1 MRDVEEE
8 KKLGSP
14 HQSSQSSHREVCELQ
29 NDLSCTSWRHIKSA
43 AGAHIQQKPTGHLAP
58 REVFLPPP
66 PKRKRKSQPPSGD
79 GAACTAVDEER
90 QSQCL
95 APVGCRSQEMF
106 ENFTPLGFLTQGL
119 HAGSL
124 LCFQPTLKVFCCGYS
139 CHAHIA

>member
-14 HQSSQSSHREVCELQ
+14 HQSSQSSQCSHREVCELQ
-29 NDLSCTSWRHIKSA
+29 NDLCCTLMATHKVSCRRPHPAEAHRPS
-43 AGAHIQQKPTGHLAP
+43 GATG
-58 REVFLPPP
+58 VFFQFLFF
-66 PKRKRKSQPPSGD
+66 QPPSGD
-79 GAACTAVDEER
+79 GVTCTAVDEER

-95 APVGCRSQEMF
+95 APVCCRSQEMF

-124 LCFQPTLKVFCCGYS
+124 LCFQPTLKVFCCGCI